1 MPSTS
6 QGLKDVILKRISQGG
21 WRPGDRI
28 DSVRELA
35 KHHHVA
41 HATAARAIAEL
52 AQEGW
57 LHARP
62 GHGTFVS
69 GGERPQAEVKA
80 DTIVFAI
87 LRQDELTSTGHNIL
101 DLMHGAQDE
110 GRRRGYEL
118 RLEVGLDPAAW
129 EGFAGDPRCAGAILV
144 NHEFLAVAELLS
156 ERRPIVWC
164 GIGSRPPG
172 VSLAVSDEEQ
182 AGRLAA
188 EHLIALGHRRIAY
201 LNAHATT
208 LEPFLLRLAGVK
220 AAMAAHGLAAPIVLP
235 WHVGIETAQA
245 LACAKRMVVG
255 GADLPT
261 ALIAGNDVMAVEFIE
276 AAGPFGL
283 QVPKH
288 CAVVGWGG
296 FAEARLRLPGLATV
310 TVSSAGIGRSAVTA
324 LDLTLRQSSLAPLCI
339 TVPARLQPGLTAAPP
354 AHPIGG

>member
-1 MPSTS
+1 MPTTA

-35 KHHHVA
+35 RSHRVA

-57 LHARP
+57 LSARP

-69 GGERPQAEVKA
+69 GGERSQTEITA
-80 DTIVFAI
+80 DTIIFAV

-110 GRRRGYEL
+110 GRRRGYDL

-129 EGFAGDPRCAGAILV
+129 DGFASDPRCAGAVLF
-144 NHEFLAVAELLS
+144 NHEFLAPAKALS
-156 ERRPIVWC
+156 ERHPVVWC

-172 VSLAVSDEEQ
+172 VSQAVSDEIQ

-188 EHLIALGHRRIAY
+188 EHLIALGHRRVAY
-201 LNAHATT
+201 LNAHAAT
-208 LEPFLLRLAGVK
+208 LEPFLLRLAGAK
-220 AAMAAHGLAAPIVLP
+220 TALTEHGLPAPTVLP

-245 LACAKRMVVG
+245 MACAKRMING
-255 GADLPT
+255 GSDAPT

-276 AAGPFGL
+276 AAGSIGL
-283 QVPKH
+283 RVPKH
-288 CAVVGWGG
+288 CSVVGWGG

-310 TVSSAGIGRSAVTA
+310 TVSSAGIGRSAVA
-324 LDLTLRQSSLAPLCI
+324 VLDLTLRQSSLVPLCI
-339 TVPARLQPGLTAAPP
+339 TVPTRLQPGTTAASPNSP
-354 AHPIGG
+354 TGG